1 MRFALL
7 EIQNTNTE
15 LNNIINEQETE
26 QEILNKKIYM
36 IINTINYFKDN
47 RTSVIED
54 ILKKNNTLIPDFME
68 KNLIENAYNYI
79 INKIDM
85 LIIT

>member
-1 MRFALL
+1 KIL
-7 EIQNTNTE
+7 ELQNTNSD
-15 LNNIINEQETE
+15 LNNIINEQETK
-26 QEILNKKIYM
+26 QEILNKKICV

-47 RTSVIED
+47 RNDVIED

-79 INKIDM
+79 INKIYM
-85 LIIT
+85 LIKA